1 MCYVVTDGEF
11 GIKLNNNKP
20 EICSI
25 DSCANFNDIEMAKKL
40 FDNLPKAIKQKG
52 FEVKELLICNKKLP
66 DDIKCWEKRL
76 ADVKE
81 VVKEAQKRR
90 EYLLKELS
98 NMDKNLNNIN
108 HEIELIS
115 NLDMY
120 GGYLL
125 YVKQR
130 KLLRERREIKDEIRL
145 LTVMLGANM
154 NAIAKNAVGKEINKM
169 EERVYLYR

>member
-1 MCYVVTDGEF
+1 MGYVVTDGEF
-11 GIKLNNNKP
+11 GIKWNKNMP
-20 EICSI
+20 EICNV
-25 DSCANFNDIEMAKKL
+25 DSCANFCDIEMAKKL
-40 FDNLPKAIKQKG
+40 FDSLPKAIKKKG

-66 DDIKCWEKRL
+66 DDIKSWEKKL
-76 ADVKE
+76 TDVKE

-90 EYLLKELS
+90 ECLLEELS
-98 NMDKNLNNIN
+98 SVDKKLNNIN
-108 HEIELIS
+108 HEIELIN

-130 KLLRERREIKDEIRL
+130 KLLRERRELKDEIRL

-154 NAIAKNAVGKEINKM
+154 NAIAKNVVGKEINKM